1 MLTSLR
7 QQSQRSS
14 SWTLRD
20 EKDNVPLCFTSLL
33 EASKCGSVSTEVT
46 VSCTWPM
53 FTGHT
58 CPFGS
63 GSSSSGSTRC
73 QFSLLPSHDL
83 DLGVESSFEVQAAL
97 SLTAR
102 TFSGVSFSRPVV
114 CAQLGTP
121 QSSRH
126 GVGQQSGTLPLV
138 YPWLHGHKGKGS
150 PVSTCQE
157 H

>member
-1 MLTSLR
+1 MRRTMS
-7 QQSQRSS
+7 
-14 SWTLRD
+14 
-20 EKDNVPLCFTSLL
+20 LCFTLLL
-33 EASKCGSVSTEVT
+33 EASKCGSVSIEVT
-46 VSCTWPM
+46 ISCTWPM

-102 TFSGVSFSRPVV
+102 SFSGVSFSCPVI
-114 CAQLGTP
+114 CPQLGTP
-121 QSSRH
+121 NPADMGWDNNQEPFPWYVH
-126 GVGQQSGTLPLV
+126 GCMDTRGRGHS
-138 YPWLHGHKGKGS
+138 YP
-150 PVSTCQE
+150 PARSTEAQKKI
-157 H
+157 HL